1 MPRLW
6 AYAAILLALHAA
18 LATTSSPSLLQVNV
32 RTSVGR
38 DVSEGLVLPPD
49 AAARTMKAL
58 DTDGDGFVGPDE
70 IVNFAKLL
78 HIDGSK
84 AASDLKELDADGDG
98 KLNANEL
105 MKVLSASGASP
116 DSAVPAAKKEPAAQ
130 AAPRAVAAAQQAS
143 SLPPDIGER
152 TMKALD
158 KNGDGFV
165 GPDEIT
171 NFASM
176 LHIDGSKAATDLKEL
191 DADGDGKLN
200 KAELMK
206 VLQGAKIEAPASPSA
221 VPAAEVPR
229 PPAAAVPPPAPA
241 SAVPAAPAAAQGS
254 ASHPAVQKAPAAPV
268 AAAQAAVVANTVPTT
283 SPAVAPLAAA
293 QAGVVANAAAA
304 ISPAVVST
312 LPTGPT
318 APQPGASSGSPAV
331 VGAILA
337 GSANRGP
344 AAALEAAAPFTATQT
359 QGAADPSA
367 VQLADLLVST
377 GSEEDKAMSLEGV
390 AEELDAN
397 STLLARQAMSSA
409 QQAAAQAAQ
418 RVAGEIM
425 GQFKVLQQQAEQAEI
440 EAARL
445 RAKARIELQSA
456 TLATLIAE
464 KALQN
469 PASAANI

>member
-116 DSAVPAAKKEPAAQ
+116 DSAVPVAKKEPAAQ

-283 SPAVAPLAAA
+283 SPAVAPLASA
-293 QAGVVANAAAA
+293 QAGVVANAAA

-312 LPTGPT
+312 PPRGPT
-318 APQPGASSGSPAV
+318 APPGASSGSPAAPAA
-331 VGAILA
+331 VGAISA

-344 AAALEAAAPFTATQT
+344 AALEAAPFTAQT